1 MKHISDFYHLD
12 ALAVRS
18 AVVPPPAPAGWR
30 RLLADQSGLSKAVT
44 AMLVLLAFSLLADMA
59 LRDYALRA
67 DPTVKALL
75 RQITQMG
82 NSALPLGIGGGL
94 WLGLAV
100 LGRNWRGLRETVLR
114 RAQGCVLFVMASVA
128 LSGALASLLKQV
140 IGRAR
145 PMTDGGAGVYQFKL
159 LAFDSAWASF
169 PSGHATTATAMMLA
183 LAMIFPRHAVAC
195 GTIGLLGAASRA
207 LLGVHWASDVI
218 AGVALGTVVTLA
230 LRSRFEAGRRRD
242 LMPRGSARMMR
253 RCLGASLQDG
263 GHWLITIPRHLM
275 RRTWHANR
283 N

>member
-1 MKHISDFYHLD
+1 MKHISDFSHSD
-12 ALAVRS
+12 ARAVRL
-18 AVVPPPAPAGWR
+18 AVVPPPAPTWWTRLQAG
-30 RLLADQSGLSKAVT
+30 QSGLSKAVT
-44 AMLVLLAFSLLADMA
+44 ASLALLAFSLLADMA

-82 NSALPLGIGGGL
+82 NSAWPLGIGGAL

-100 LGRNWRGLRETVLR
+100 LVQRWRGLRKTVVR
-114 RAQGCVLFVMASVA
+114 RAQDCVLFVMASVA
-128 LSGALASLLKQV
+128 LSGALASLLKQI

-159 LAFDSAWASF
+159 LAFDPAWASF

-183 LAMIFPRHAVAC
+183 LAMIMPRHAVAC
-195 GTIGLLGAASRA
+195 VAIGLLGAASRA

-218 AGVALGTVVTLA
+218 AGIALGTVVTLA
-230 LRSRFEAGRRRD
+230 LRQRFEAGRRRG
-242 LMPRGSARMMR
+242 LMPRGSARMLL
-253 RCLGASLQDG
+253 RCLRAALQDG
-263 GHWLITIPRHLM
+263 GQCLITT
-275 RRTWHANR
+275 TWHFVLQKWQANR